1 MLVKD
6 ELLDRVVARV
16 REQLAED
23 QAPQVE
29 EFARQY
35 YAWITAEDL
44 ADRSPI
50 DLYGAAVGHWTFARR
65 TPGEPKSA
73 FTTRSSTNTA
83 GSPPTPYRDRHGRH
97 AVPRGLGQDGD
108 KPRRVRDPPHAP
120 PIMNV
125 RRDDAGMLVEV
136 LEPDTQDEEAFSTS
150 RSYAW
155 R

>member
-50 DLYGAAVGHWTFARR
+50 DLYGAAVGHWTFARQR

-73 FTTRSSTNTA
+73 FTTRSSTSTA
-83 GSPPTPYRDRHGRH
+83 GSPPTPLSRSSRTTCRSWWTRPGW
-97 AVPRGLGQDGD
+97 D

-120 PIMNV
+120 PHNE
-125 RRDDAGMLVEV
+125 REAG
-136 LEPDTQDEEAFSTS
+136 
-150 RSYAW
+150 
-155 R
+155 

>member
-44 ADRSPI
+44 ADRSHRPVWGRRGSL
-50 DLYGAAVGHWTFARR
+50 DFRETADARR
-65 TPGEPKSA
+65 AKVA
-73 FTTRSSTNTA
+73 FTTRSSTSTA
-83 GSPPTPYRDRHGRH
+83 GSPHT
-97 AVPRGLGQDGD
+97 V
-108 KPRRVRDPPHAP
+108 
-120 PIMNV
+120 
-125 RRDDAGMLVEV
+125 
-136 LEPDTQDEEAFSTS
+136 S
-150 RSYAW
+150 RSSRTTCRSSWTRPGW